1 MESVRLEVLETK
13 RNSEKPKP
21 KARIPPRRRLP
32 RTHRSRPGSWKR
44 KIFSEVDKWR
54 PESKRENGR
63 EARAYTAQLA
73 LLNSYRVSSA
83 WHWGWCVCG

>member
-1 MESVRLEVLETK
+1 MESVRLDVLETK

-32 RTHRSRPGSWKR
+32 RTRRSSPVSWKR

-54 PESKRENGR
+54 PESNRE
-63 EARAYTAQLA
+63 RAGGQGLHSLVGPTQ
-73 LLNSYRVSSA
+73 
-83 WHWGWCVCG
+83 